1 MEDKNNFKE
10 DIDKETDIYYYILSR
25 EDIVK
30 YIYDEEK
37 GIFVLREDEE
47 EYVVIREKKINHKHD
62 KTYRNIISNKNDAA
76 YIINQILNVEEEN
89 GVKPEELEKYNSS
102 YVTARLE
109 NREADVV
116 YKIRDKNIFFLIEQQ
131 TKVDYSMPF
140 RIQEYGLEVKKSA
153 IDIKKIKTKGYEI
166 PVVIPIVIYTGR
178 DKWKV
183 SLKINE
189 TKDERFRKVD
199 LSKYNLID
207 INEYKKEDLLKSEHL
222 IDKIFLLEKTEAGE
236 EFIEVLKEVIERT
249 KDEEDRKRLTTII
262 QTSLREK
269 IGKEKVKKIIEEM
282 KGSEVT
288 MLSSL
293 SRIIDKERAI
303 GVQEGISKGTKQN
316 LRKMVKEMKK
326 NNLPIELIEKITGLT
341 KQEIHNV
348 N

>member
-1 MEDKNNFKE
+1 M
-10 DIDKETDIYYYILSR
+10 
-25 EDIVK
+25 
-30 YIYDEEK
+30 
-37 GIFVLREDEE
+37 
-47 EYVVIREKKINHKHD
+47 VIKDKKINHKHD

-76 YIINQILNVEEEN
+76 YIINRILNVEEEN

-102 YVTARLE
+102 YVTSRLE
-109 NREADVV
+109 NREADIV
-116 YKIRDKNIFFLIEQQ
+116 YKIKDKNIFFLIEQQ

-140 RIQEYGLEVKKSA
+140 RLQEYGLEVKKSA

-166 PVVIPIVIYTGR
+166 PVVIPIVIYTGK

-222 IDKIFLLEKTEAGE
+222 IDKIFLLEKTETGE
-236 EFIEVLKEVIERT
+236 EFVEVLKEIIERT

-269 IGKEKVKKIIEEM
+269 IGKENVDEIIKKM

-288 MLSSL
+288 MLGSL
-293 SRIIDKERAI
+293 SRIVDKERAI
-303 GVQEGISKGTKQN
+303 GVEEGITQGIMRIINNMLAKGIKIEEI
-316 LRKMVKEMKK
+316 KE
-326 NNLPIELIEKITGLT
+326 ITGLSN
-341 KQEIHNV
+341 KEIEEV
-348 N
+348 KKEMEK

>member
-1 MEDKNNFKE
+1 M
-10 DIDKETDIYYYILSR
+10 
-25 EDIVK
+25 
-30 YIYDEEK
+30 
-37 GIFVLREDEE
+37 
-47 EYVVIREKKINHKHD
+47 
-62 KTYRNIISNKNDAA
+62 
-76 YIINQILNVEEEN
+76 
-89 GVKPEELEKYNSS
+89 
-102 YVTARLE
+102 TARLE

-236 EFIEVLKEVIERT
+236 EFVEVLKEIIERT

-269 IGKEKVKKIIEEM
+269 IGKENVKKIIEGM
-282 KGSEVT
+282 KGSEVS

-303 GVQEGISKGTKQN
+303 GVQEGIRQGIKNGIEQN
-316 LRKMVKEMKK
+316 LRKIVKEMRK
-326 NNLPIELIEKITGLT
+326 NNLSIELIEKVTGLT
-341 KQEIHNV
+341 KEEIKNM
-348 N
+348 

>member
-1 MEDKNNFKE
+1 M
-10 DIDKETDIYYYILSR
+10 TS
-25 EDIVK
+25 
-30 YIYDEEK
+30 
-37 GIFVLREDEE
+37 
-47 EYVVIREKKINHKHD
+47 
-62 KTYRNIISNKNDAA
+62 
-76 YIINQILNVEEEN
+76 
-89 GVKPEELEKYNSS
+89 
-102 YVTARLE
+102 RLE

-236 EFIEVLKEVIERT
+236 EFVEVLKEIIERT

-269 IGKEKVKKIIEEM
+269 IGKENVDEIIKKM

-288 MLSSL
+288 MLGSL
-293 SRIIDKERAI
+293 SRIVDKERAI
-303 GVQEGISKGTKQN
+303 GVEEGITQGIMRIINNMLAKGIKIEEI
-316 LRKMVKEMKK
+316 KE
-326 NNLPIELIEKITGLT
+326 ITGLSN
-341 KQEIHNV
+341 KEIEEV
-348 N
+348 KKEMEK

>member
-1 MEDKNNFKE
+1 M
-10 DIDKETDIYYYILSR
+10 
-25 EDIVK
+25 
-30 YIYDEEK
+30 
-37 GIFVLREDEE
+37 
-47 EYVVIREKKINHKHD
+47 
-62 KTYRNIISNKNDAA
+62 
-76 YIINQILNVEEEN
+76 
-89 GVKPEELEKYNSS
+89 
-102 YVTARLE
+102 TARLE

-140 RIQEYGLEVKKSA
+140 RLQEYGLEVKKSA

-236 EFIEVLKEVIERT
+236 EFVEVLKEIIERT

-269 IGKEKVKKIIEEM
+269 IGKENVKKIIEGM
-282 KGSEVT
+282 KGSEVS

-303 GVQEGISKGTKQN
+303 GVQEGIRQGIKNGIEQN
-316 LRKMVKEMKK
+316 LRKIVKEMRK
-326 NNLPIELIEKITGLT
+326 NNLSIELIEKVTGLT
-341 KQEIHNV
+341 KEEIKNM
-348 N
+348 

>member
-1 MEDKNNFKE
+1 M
-10 DIDKETDIYYYILSR
+10 
-25 EDIVK
+25 
-30 YIYDEEK
+30 
-37 GIFVLREDEE
+37 
-47 EYVVIREKKINHKHD
+47 
-62 KTYRNIISNKNDAA
+62 
-76 YIINQILNVEEEN
+76 
-89 GVKPEELEKYNSS
+89 
-102 YVTARLE
+102 TARLE

-236 EFIEVLKEVIERT
+236 EFVEVLKEIIERT

-269 IGKEKVKKIIEEM
+269 IGKENVDEIIKKM

-288 MLSSL
+288 MLGSL
-293 SRIIDKERAI
+293 SRIVDKERAI
-303 GVQEGISKGTKQN
+303 GVEEGITQGIMRIINNMLAKGIKIEEI
-316 LRKMVKEMKK
+316 KE
-326 NNLPIELIEKITGLT
+326 ITGLSN
-341 KQEIHNV
+341 KEIEEV
-348 N
+348 KKEMEK

>member
-1 MEDKNNFKE
+1 M
-10 DIDKETDIYYYILSR
+10 TS
-25 EDIVK
+25 
-30 YIYDEEK
+30 
-37 GIFVLREDEE
+37 
-47 EYVVIREKKINHKHD
+47 
-62 KTYRNIISNKNDAA
+62 
-76 YIINQILNVEEEN
+76 
-89 GVKPEELEKYNSS
+89 
-102 YVTARLE
+102 RLE